1 MRISKSI
8 MRTLVASILATVM
21 FLCFSVQPQVY
32 AESHQTDSFA
42 SNYQVISDNDQELV
56 IETSLREPVNSS
68 YSSYFNENE
77 KVTGN
82 MKVDKKTGKIVLTTN
97 EKSEL
102 TNETGRTYS
111 VVINDIKEDGEINAT
126 FIDVETNKTYDINQD
141 KFVPTLVWFVPI
153 GVIIGEWLLGQLLA
167 AGTAMLIAGVT
178 YVALN
183 EAGVLS
189 KLREDK
195 TANHFMAKIIG
206 GKVWVGDGMSLEAA
220 AFRLVNPMLV
230 KAEQNVWS
238 KSSAYADLVARTAG
252 GGKESKGPELTCDQL
267 PGFFYYAHYHT
278 HDRTGGHSF
287 F

>member
-1 MRISKSI
+1 
-8 MRTLVASILATVM
+8 
-21 FLCFSVQPQVY
+21 
-32 AESHQTDSFA
+32 
-42 SNYQVISDNDQELV
+42 
-56 IETSLREPVNSS
+56 
-68 YSSYFNENE
+68 
-77 KVTGN
+77 
-82 MKVDKKTGKIVLTTN
+82 
-97 EKSEL
+97 
-102 TNETGRTYS
+102 
-111 VVINDIKEDGEINAT
+111 
-126 FIDVETNKTYDINQD
+126 
-141 KFVPTLVWFVPI
+141 
-153 GVIIGEWLLGQLLA
+153 
-167 AGTAMLIAGVT
+167 MLIAGVT